1 AAVRMDCDSRFHSSE
16 SGPFMQ
22 SYFWDG
28 TLGQER
34 PNRRKASVDAKI
46 SLGSKPGVRLFAL
59 PLPYA
64 AP

>member
-1 AAVRMDCDSRFHSSE
+1 GEGGKLASLRQAPFLFPPGIKNSRRH
-16 SGPFMQ
+16 
-22 SYFWDG
+22 
-28 TLGQER
+28 LGQER
-34 PNRRKASVDAKI
+34 PNRREASVNAKI